1 MTRPTDKSGSPD
13 KIAARKAQLLTQRAN
28 EAREAVADAAK
39 LKLAEAAK
47 TARLRELRLAK
58 EASDQAAAVL
68 EKPKPKANSAG
79 VRRKPSRSA
88 S

>member
-1 MTRPTDKSGSPD
+1 MTQEIAITVKGDTVSCSIDK
-13 KIAARKAQLLTQRAN
+13 KQVATFARS
-28 EAREAVADAAK
+28 EVVATAK